1 MLRFLDPG
9 SAYYGFVDH
18 VRDMLNRRGWD
29 LRVHRPFW
37 ELIVQHDYDLVVDV
51 GANRGQF
58 ARHIRRLGYRNKI
71 VSFEPQ
77 AAAFKELESSAAA
90 DPNWEVQRLAIG
102 ADATRESA
110 SMRVY
115 AADDFSSFLEI
126 KGDGP
131 PLVGTEVVPM
141 RTLDQA
147 AGDAIASARRAL
159 LKVDTQGFEQQVL
172 AGATRSLQHLEALIL
187 EVCLV
192 PHYDGQWVIEEALA
206 FCRAAGFTPLTMR
219 RGYFAGDRNVE
230 YDAFFVRSTAV

>member
-1 MLRFLDPG
+1 MLRPPAPG
-9 SAYYGFVDH
+9 TPLYGLVDR

-37 ELIVQHDYDLVVDV
+37 ELIAQRDYDLVVDV

-58 ARHIRRLGYRNKI
+58 GRHIRRLGYRNKI
-71 VSFEPQ
+71 LSFEPQ
-77 AAAFKELESSAAA
+77 AAAFKQLQVVAAA

-102 ADATRESA
+102 DGTRDSA
-110 SMRVY
+110 SIRVY

-141 RTLDQA
+141 RTLDEA
-147 AGDAIASARRAL
+147 AGAAIASARRAL

-172 AGATRSLQHLEALIL
+172 AGAKRSLAQLEALIL

-192 PHYDGQWVIEEALA
+192 PHYEGQWVIEEAFA
-206 FCRAAGFTPLTMR
+206 FCRAAGFAPLTMR

-230 YDAFFVRSTAV
+230 YDAFLVRST